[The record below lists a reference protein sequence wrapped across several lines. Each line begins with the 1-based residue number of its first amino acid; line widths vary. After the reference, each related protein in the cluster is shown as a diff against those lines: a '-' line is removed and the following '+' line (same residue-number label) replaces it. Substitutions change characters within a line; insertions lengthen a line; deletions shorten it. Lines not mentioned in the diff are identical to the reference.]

1 MKKKLNYCFHNP
13 NSVEDTAEF
22 LCKML
27 VELNQDKVEQ
37 AMRGAAVLSESASEY
52 ISDVKE
58 NEAEQNDAPRQRKAR

>member
-27 VELNQDKVEQ
+27 VEMNQDKVEQ
-37 AMRGAAVLSESASEY
+37 AMREATVLSESASGY

-58 NEAEQNDAPRQRKAR
+58 NEAERNNASRQRAR